1 MWQSNLNPFSTT
13 EPEEWSHYSEEFS
26 EIIEEAYNNG
36 ERYAYLTNYTIDL
49 KNVNEKNIQKTWLEQ
64 TEKLGK
70 GGFGTVYKI
79 NILKTLYHPNIVRYI
94 DVIHASRHTL
104 LVMEFIRQ
112 TPYLSSYWNNC
123 QKMMIDVAYAMTYL
137 HEKNIVYADTKSDNI
152 LLRSNATRWLAPELC
167 SNDPEGCSFMSDVW
181 AYGCVLL
188 EIITKKLPWNKLY
201 KTNDEVKILRACYT
215 WSKKNQPNITK
226 IIKHFQHTSNTDH

>member
-1 MWQSNLNPFSTT
+1 MAYNNLSTNVEWMWQSNLDPFSTT
-13 EPEEWSHYSEEFS
+13 EPEEWSNYS
-26 EIIEEAYNNG
+26 EEAYNNR
-36 ERYAYLTNYTIDL
+36 EHFAYLTSYTIDL
-49 KNVNEKNIQKTWLEQ
+49 KKHLQ
-64 TEKLGK
+64 
-70 GGFGTVYKI
+70 
-79 NILKTLYHPNIVRYI
+79 ILNSDPTKRKPVKREEYSKDKHRIHPII
-94 DVIHASRHTL
+94 GI
-104 LVMEFIRQ
+104 IIK
-112 TPYLSSYWNNC
+112 
-123 QKMMIDVAYAMTYL
+123 KMMFDVACSMTYL
-137 HEKNIVYADTKSDNI
+137 HEKNIVHADLKSDNI